1 MVFTSRCVFVV
12 RARSFEA
19 FVSPPLLPPENI
31 SEPHYAAAC
40 HRFGWLDGVAV
51 SERRQLPSQT
61 DDLAPISILIRAESD
76 DPWSSNMHTVDLY
89 TLDPDPTYTESR
101 SDTPSS
107 RGSSESPVEAPPAAS
122 RDRSPYLFPPAHVA
136 SFPSARG
143 HLRCTDIHLGPHGTA
158 VWIQPR
164 PARNLDLTALDVHS
178 SDTQGTGIHP
188 LTGARIVRQESLVG
202 ALLPGLL
209 RDCYGVG
216 AAAAGGDELRT
227 LWGSSGTLTSL
238 DYDESRG
245 LIALGDS
252 SGMVTV
258 LRL

>member
-1 MVFTSRCVFVV
+1 M

-61 DDLAPISILIRAESD
+61 DDLASISILIRAESD

-136 SFPSARG
+136 SFPSAQRWQLSPQMPG
-143 HLRCTDIHLGPHGTA
+143 EYLLHFHGGVAKADRRYIFVEAPALRETLRYRRREGLRIA
-158 VWIQPR
+158 
-164 PARNLDLTALDVHS
+164 DL
-178 SDTQGTGIHP
+178 
-188 LTGARIVRQESLVG
+188 
-202 ALLPGLL
+202 
-209 RDCYGVG
+209 
-216 AAAAGGDELRT
+216 
-227 LWGSSGTLTSL
+227 
-238 DYDESRG
+238 
-245 LIALGDS
+245 
-252 SGMVTV
+252 
-258 LRL
+258 